1 MICRTIYKSPLCNR
15 SPSRLRWLPWTMRTW
30 RPRWVFFPFFFV
42 KFVQFK
48 VTSSNKY
55 LYEQALAAA
64 EFEFILISGVDCLQ
78 PKGRPRFVNSR
89 FHLISHPKQ
98 STFLVCLFKLSV
110 FVLNL
115 DLVMCFVP
123 ASFSTAL
130 LCAFV
135 WILRKK
141 CAFLLFFLGAGCYKI

>member
-1 MICRTIYKSPLCNR
+1 MGRIIQNRKKLRVYQQKNKLAFWFIELFTIPPLQQVTIEAEVVAVDNEDKETIV
-15 SPSRLRWLPWTMRTW
+15 S
-30 RPRWVFFPFFFV
+30 FFSTFFL

-89 FHLISHPKQ
+89 FH
-98 STFLVCLFKLSV
+98 
-110 FVLNL
+110 
-115 DLVMCFVP
+115 
-123 ASFSTAL
+123 
-130 LCAFV
+130 
-135 WILRKK
+135 
-141 CAFLLFFLGAGCYKI
+141 